1 MPADN
6 KHAAAKNKLEGRS
19 ARPNGSLSKNLRR
32 LPRAFN
38 AYARASVRRKE
49 DFRFLT
55 GTACYV
61 VERLVDRA
69 AREMKLDPAAL
80 RRRNFVP
87 NDAYPYTTPVALTY
101 DSGDYFKTLDMA
113 VKAADYAGFEQ
124 RRQEA
129 AKRGKLRGMEWR
141 QMRVARFGTANEHGD
156 WETAHHVFS

>member
-69 AREMKLDPAAL
+69 AREMKLDPVAL

-101 DSGDYFKTLDMA
+101 NSVDYFKTLDMRSRRPITPVSSSDVRRLQNEA
-113 VKAADYAGFEQ
+113 NCAASASAPTS
-124 RRQEA
+124 RPA
-129 AKRGKLRGMEWR
+129 PWR
-141 QMRVARFGTANEHGD
+141 PR
-156 WETAHHVFS
+156 